1 MRYEPKKIGKSP
13 EIMCFACFLC
23 AAVMVLASNVR
34 GIYGSGIMQGI
45 AVAFLVAM
53 IFFAVRYVFT
63 SFRYEVV
70 KRSKSEDAPVKSLAP
85 EKLELRVA
93 RQQGKRAFVYENIIN
108 LGDIISF
115 SELPEGKAGKRMI
128 KAAGSGFLFKYKKNL
143 AGGKCWLLV
152 AKGEEKNIR
161 IVLEIN
167 DDGVSLS
174 DYLSAVA
181 RFNCENK

>member
-1 MRYEPKKIGKSP
+1 MIS
-13 EIMCFACFLC
+13 
-23 AAVMVLASNVR
+23 VVVR
-34 GIYGSGIMQGI
+34 PCKEKHKFI
-45 AVAFLVAM
+45 V
-53 IFFAVRYVFT
+53 
-63 SFRYEVV
+63 
-70 KRSKSEDAPVKSLAP
+70 SLAGGISIIDCID
-85 EKLELRVA
+85 RF
-93 RQQGKRAFVYENIIN
+93 GRAFVYENIIN

-115 SELPEGKAGKRMI
+115 SELPEGKAGRRMI